1 METNEK
7 DKKDKELDINE
18 VAMTLEVDAEV
29 IEKVRTGEVTH
40 ITTVLNDDNQN
51 QILENA
57 DGALL
62 LTIEELPDTYHG
74 CYLYNGGEFPYSIK
88 GSLEYLV
95 LNDDEGQ
102 SLTKIIGVGMEPV
115 KRFRF
120 QGPDEPSVEDPEGDS
135 CIWEIQF
142 EVAPVLEEP
151 RHYLMRW
158 NPSVSSFKEEDY
170 QACLENMNHGM
181 FRLNWSISEWQE
193 ARRGDVFY
201 MLRSGDE
208 KAGIVFSGMFIS
220 DPYPADDW
228 AGTTKRRMYVDMV
241 CMNAAAPDEEPFI
254 PLEKLQK
261 AIPAF
266 EWAKG
271 HSGVLLPDSVW
282 QQLSE
287 LWEY

>member
-1 METNEK
+1 MKINE
-7 DKKDKELDINE
+7 KDKELDINK
-18 VAMTLEVDAEV
+18 VAITLEVDAEV
-29 IEKVRTGEVTH
+29 IDKVRTGE
-40 ITTVLNDDNQN
+40 ITYITMLLNDDNQN
-51 QILENA
+51 MILENA

-62 LTIEELPDTYHG
+62 LTTEELPDTFHG
-74 CYLYNGGEFPYSIK
+74 CYLYNCGEFPYVIK
-88 GSLEYLV
+88 DSLEFLM
-95 LNDDEGQ
+95 LDGGDEHCF
-102 SLTKIIGVGMEPV
+102 TKIIGINVDAGT
-115 KRFRF
+115 RFRF

-158 NPSVSSFKEEDY
+158 NPAISSFKVEDY
-170 QACLENMNHGM
+170 KACLDNMIHGM

-201 MLRSGDE
+201 MLRTGDE

-241 CMNAAAPDEEPFI
+241 CMNVAEPDAGPHI
-254 PLEKLQK
+254 SLEKLQRT
-261 AIPAF
+261 IPSF

-271 HSGVLLPDSVW
+271 HSGVLLPDSVCKP
-282 QQLSE
+282 LSE
-287 LWEY
+287 LWE